1 MFDSNESILFDI
13 IIVHVRKLLFG
24 MSITSLCG
32 RGRRAENLKELD
44 SPSTGVCSSDADTD
58 SET

>member
-1 MFDSNESILFDI
+1 MFDSNESISFDI

-32 RGRRAENLKELD
+32 KGRRAENLKELD
-44 SPSTGVCSSDADTD
+44 SPSTWVCRY
-58 SET
+58 